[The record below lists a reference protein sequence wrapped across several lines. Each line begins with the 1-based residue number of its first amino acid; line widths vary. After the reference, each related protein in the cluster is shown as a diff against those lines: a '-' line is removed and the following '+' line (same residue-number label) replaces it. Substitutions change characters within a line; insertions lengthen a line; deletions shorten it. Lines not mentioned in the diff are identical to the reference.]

1 MNKSIDRDY
10 SMREAAARMRVH
22 VATLYRMLERGEL
35 RTYRVGKSRRVS
47 TEELDRI
54 RNGGNTQQNETAET
68 ASAAFLR

>member
-10 SMREAAARMRVH
+10 NMREAATRLRVH
-22 VATLYRMLERGEL
+22 VSTLYRMLERGEL
-35 RTYRVGKSRRVS
+35 RTYHVGKNRRVT